1 MNNEMMKSVL
11 MIAVFFAIIYFLM
24 IRPQK
29 KREKAVRTM
38 RDTLQVGDEII
49 TIGGFIGKIVSVKG
63 DTLVISVGADKNKL
77 EIMKW
82 GVSKL
87 AKDEFDPA
95 IPKSNRFKRA
105 SAAVKPASRGDEAE
119 KTPDADSKTDNVKSS
134 RVKKLN

>member
-1 MNNEMMKSVL
+1 M
-11 MIAVFFAIIYFLM
+11 
-24 IRPQK
+24 
-29 KREKAVRTM
+29 
-38 RDTLQVGDEII
+38 QVGDEVI
-49 TIGGFIGKIVSVKG
+49 TIGGFIGKIMSVKG
-63 DTLVISVGADKNKL
+63 DTLVISIGADKNKL

-95 IPKSNRFKRA
+95 VPKSNRFKRA

-119 KTPDADSKTDNVKSS
+119 KTSDADGETENAKPS